1 MTATPYI
8 VGVVLALLVAA
19 FARSVGFDRDRAFYP
34 VVMIVIAAYYVLF
47 AVMGGST
54 RALLVEAAI
63 MTVFVVLAVAG
74 FRKSLWLVVAALA
87 AHGVLDLLHP
97 RLVANPGVP
106 AWWPAWCMAYDV
118 TAAAVLAFLVARA
131 TKPAGLAAAP
141 LNADASRRT

>member
-19 FARSVGFDRDRAFYP
+19 FARGVGFDRDRAFYP

-47 AVMGGST
+47 AVMGGSR
-54 RALLVEAAI
+54 RALLVETAI

-87 AHGVLDLLHP
+87 AHGVLDLVHP
-97 RLVANPGVP
+97 RLVTNPGVP

-118 TAAAVLAFLVARA
+118 TAGAALAWLLTRR
-131 TKPAGLAAAP
+131 PEAALPVGSSA
-141 LNADASRRT
+141 